1 MMHLKEKV
9 KKIFNQKHVMMLI
22 SMAISQIRCAS
33 CWRILVFQ
41 V

>member
-22 SMAISQIRCAS
+22 SMAI
-33 CWRILVFQ
+33 LVIMLI
-41 V
+41 